1 MSVFEPLFLLLVL
14 VTGFTLVTALAF
26 LVRGNFARAV
36 RIGRR
41 LAVGATIYFAIVIA
55 VALVTPRREFRVGD
69 TQCFDDWCIAVVE
82 AHRAESPPAASYDVT
97 LRLSNRAR
105 RMPMGEKGGGI
116 ADAQGR
122 RQIRLPDEAMV
133 LRHAATTRDIG
144 DSALDTRDARMS
156 VGFTRRRL
164 SDRWL
169 IAGEGGCHSRL
180 IVPLNFEEPRP
191 IQGCVWSAGADP

>member
-1 MSVFEPLFLLLVL
+1 MVPLMSVFEPLFLLLVL

-26 LVRGNFARAV
+26 LVRGKFARAV

-55 VALVTPRREFRVGD
+55 VSLVTPRREFRVGD

-105 RMPMGEKGGGI
+105 RMPMGEKGTVVYLT
-116 ADAQGR
+116 DAQGR
-122 RQIRLPDEAMV
+122 RYNPQPDEAMV
-133 LRHAATTRDIG
+133 PF
-144 DSALDTRDARMS
+144 DTQLQPGTSVIARRRFDVARDARD
-156 VGFTRRRL
+156 VGLVYTHEGGFPIG
-164 SDRWL
+164 WL
-169 IAGEGGCHSRL
+169 IVGEGGWFSQPPIVRL
-180 IVPLNFEEPRP
+180 
-191 IQGCVWSAGADP
+191 Q

>member
-14 VTGFTLVTALAF
+14 VTVFTLVTALAF
-26 LVRGNFARAV
+26 LVRGKFARAV

-55 VALVTPRREFRVGD
+55 VSLVTPRREFRVGD

-105 RMPMGEKGGGI
+105 RMPMGEKGTVVYLK
-116 ADAQGR
+116 DAQR
-122 RQIRLPDEAMV
+122 RRYNPLADEEMV
-133 LRHAATTRDIG
+133 PF
-144 DSALDTRDARMS
+144 DTRLQPGHR
-156 VGFTRRRL
+156 
-164 SDRWL
+164 
-169 IAGEGGCHSRL
+169 
-180 IVPLNFEEPRP
+180 
-191 IQGCVWSAGADP
+191 

>member
-26 LVRGNFARAV
+26 LVRGKFARAV

-55 VALVTPRREFRVGD
+55 VSLVTPRREFRVGD

-105 RMPMGEKGGGI
+105 RMPMGEKGTVVYLT
-116 ADAQGR
+116 DAQGR
-122 RQIRLPDEAMV
+122 RYNPQPDEAMV
-133 LRHAATTRDIG
+133 PF
-144 DSALDTRDARMS
+144 DTQLQPGTSVIARRRFDVARDARD
-156 VGFTRRRL
+156 VGLVYTHEGGFPIG
-164 SDRWL
+164 WL
-169 IAGEGGCHSRL
+169 IVGEGGWFSQPPIVRL
-180 IVPLNFEEPRP
+180 N
-191 IQGCVWSAGADP
+191 